1 MSQFGVEKTVIFKK
15 FKKNKLMGLFDQ
27 ILSAAGNASQL
38 GDLAQIGNM
47 LANSGADS
55 STMQTAL
62 SVVGNQVRSTLQE
75 KQANE
80 GTGAVEALV
89 NQFAGTSPN
98 PQAVTSLFSGAIQ
111 DRIIDTIAQRTGLD
125 LSQIQ
130 PMLPML
136 VPVVLNFLKA
146 GGSQLGSNPILS
158 SFLDTDGDGDVD
170 MADLMKLASQ
180 YMK

>member
-1 MSQFGVEKTVIFKK
+1 MSQSSVDKTII

-27 ILSAAGNASQL
+27 ILGAAENAGQL
-38 GDLAQIGNM
+38 GELAQMGNM

-55 STMQTAL
+55 STMQSAL
-62 SVVGNQVRSTLQE
+62 SVVGNQVRSALQE

-80 GTGAVEALV
+80 GAGAVEALI

-98 PQAVTSLFSGAIQ
+98 PQAVTSLFSGAMQ
-111 DRIIDTIAQRTGLD
+111 DQVIDNVAQRTGLD

-130 PMLPML
+130 QMLPML
-136 VPVVLNFLKA
+136 VPVILNFLKA
-146 GGSQLGSNPILS
+146 GGSQLASNPILS
-158 SFLDTDGDGDVD
+158 GFLDTDGDGDVD